1 MDRAYVYIKNEDGM
15 EWTSSNFIVHG
26 YCELGSTVI
35 QNSPPR
41 DFINTE
47 NYCPI
52 GAIILSESILNF
64 SSLPDFDLIGQNDTV
79 NILVVGDNN
88 ICKYRLLDVNI
99 SPLTSS
105 NGIVR
110 VIKCYYNNIEVNEN
124 IDSNWLLDYEEYQK
138 FIEGIKKNFH
148 LCNKEKI
155 TNMIN
160 SIIESE

>member
-15 EWTSSNFIVHG
+15 EWTSSNCIVHG

-41 DFINTE
+41 DFINME
-47 NYCPI
+47 NYCPN

-64 SSLPDFDLIGQNDTV
+64 SGFPELIHQNDTV

-88 ICKYRLLDVNI
+88 IVKYKLLDVHI
-99 SPLTSS
+99 SPLT
-105 NGIVR
+105 GGLVPIL
-110 VIKCYYNNIEVNEN
+110 KCYYNNIEVNEN
-124 IDSNWLLDYEEYQK
+124 IDSDGLLDYEEYQRV
-138 FIEGIKKNFH
+138 IEKAKKKFH